1 MSATVSY
8 RNRLSILRPKV
19 IVQYGGAV
27 VRRAS
32 ITPYTL
38 IVTAYR
44 NFGEAPL
51 TQSNFLWDPDP
62 SAPEDWWSTFASAPS
77 QSIAPAALDSF
88 GQPSDT
94 TESSLE
100 NGNSRGR
107 NTSADW
113 HGQKERALLEHK
125 LEVNRRAQKRFREC
139 RKERVQ
145 ALDSQLFDTRAE
157 LQKLKAY
164 QQQLETKNALLE
176 KVSRNNNPPDQTSSS
191 DEDAMFTVNRLTVC
205 DETSLNIGGRGVNIT
220 LPKHQRHMTVLQISK
235 LRLGQFAALW
245 TDYIRELGMLLV
257 HLGDSGDVST
267 QASLEHFTLEFTQL
281 LGCLK
286 AFNPSVYKA
295 VCHERLDGA
304 NTVPAQELDASW
316 FKSLQSI

>member
-1 MSATVSY
+1 MSAT
-8 RNRLSILRPKV
+8 
-19 IVQYGGAV
+19 
-27 VRRAS
+27 
-32 ITPYTL
+32 
-38 IVTAYR
+38 
-44 NFGEAPL
+44 
-51 TQSNFLWDPDP
+51 SNFLWDPDP

-191 DEDAMFTVNRLTVC
+191 DED
-205 DETSLNIGGRGVNIT
+205 
-220 LPKHQRHMTVLQISK
+220 
-235 LRLGQFAALW
+235 
-245 TDYIRELGMLLV
+245 YIRELGMLLV